1 MTFDYGEAA
10 SNNAPNY
17 NLQSEIRGLN
27 GQQQSQF
34 PKMEFL
40 PGTRFPGGKI
50 GPGGQMIPQPTAPS
64 YNIPNSHPS
73 TSPVYSSASLDG
85 SGYNRPPQSARV
97 HPPTNPY
104 SMHSQLPRVPDLM
117 ENNFNNMMQ
126 NNLMPQNLHQHGPAS
141 HLQAAFNPH
150 QHPTSHAHPLQTQN
164 NRSIQNLNDGTQ
176 LYNSMMYDYNG
187 ADYNYIRPP
196 PQPQRPSFFMDEDI
210 RERLLNQ
217 QFLCQL
223 TLHES
228 GDELRLPREVN
239 TYHLTEKGNFL
250 TNSYHELFPLKKEQ
264 KSSTL
269 HPMVTSLFRVNN
281 RDGLQYTMKR
291 IHACTNI
298 SRSGQQTIDK
308 WKNIKHANIV
318 RLHEVFTSKAF
329 QDNSLLLI
337 YDFHPGAE
345 SALDLFFRHSH
356 HMSPKHKPLLK
367 ESVIWSI
374 IIQITSALRTIHAH
388 GLAYRCLELSK
399 IIFIGKK
406 RVKLAGIA
414 VTDLLQGTGESL
426 ARNQQRDLTS
436 LGYIILCLTS
446 NNIIKGHHDQIGKV
460 LDFVSK
466 KYSKDLHSLIS
477 QLVMGGAGMP
487 VNRRIR
493 NVNDLMPLI
502 GARFYTMVDD
512 ALVRGDEI
520 ENQLSLTLEN
530 GRLFRLICKLGV
542 SDRGEYGQY
551 ETGDRYLLKLFR
563 NYLYHQVGPNGTP
576 FMDLFHVISC
586 LNKLDAASSERFVMN
601 SRDNEN
607 VLVVSYADIHYALQ
621 KCFQEQLDH
630 PPS

>member
-10 SNNAPNY
+10 SNNAPYY

-73 TSPVYSSASLDG
+73 TSPVYSSASLD
-85 SGYNRPPQSARV
+85 SF
-97 HPPTNPY
+97 Y
-104 SMHSQLPRVPDLM
+104 SHSKKCLVM

-269 HPMVTSLFRVNN
+269 HPMVTSLFQSTHVQIYQDLGN
-281 RDGLQYTMKR
+281 KR
-291 IHACTNI
+291 LTNG
-298 SRSGQQTIDK
+298 R
-308 WKNIKHANIV
+308 NIKHANIV

-493 NVNDLMPLI
+493 NINDLMPLI

-586 LNKLDAASSERFVMN
+586 LNKLDSASSERFVMN

-621 KCFQEQLDH
+621 KMLPRATH